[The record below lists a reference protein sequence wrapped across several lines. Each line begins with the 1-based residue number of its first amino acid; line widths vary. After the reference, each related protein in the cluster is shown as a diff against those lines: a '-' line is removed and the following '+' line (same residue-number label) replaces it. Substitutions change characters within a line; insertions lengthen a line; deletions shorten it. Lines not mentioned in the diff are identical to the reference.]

1 MGPEIAIFGPKMP
14 HPHNSGLTLRIFLKF
29 CIMKGAN
36 RCMKIVLM
44 AFPKKC
50 LWQMGHLRPKMAYPH
65 NSGSTVK
72 IVLQC
77 CTMKGAKRDME
88 IILIVFLKYI

>member
-1 MGPEIAIFGPKMP
+1 
-14 HPHNSGLTLRIFLKF
+14 
-29 CIMKGAN
+29 MKGAN
-36 RCMKIVLM
+36 RCMEIVLM
-44 AFPKKC
+44 AFSKKC
-50 LWQMGHLRPKMAYPH
+50 LWQIGHLRPKMAYPH